1 MTRNITLSLD
11 DEILREARVLA
22 AHQGLSVSGLLRRQ
36 LVHMIESERGY
47 AKARASA
54 LHRLGRGLSLE
65 AGKLPSRAE
74 LHDRAGLR

>member
-11 DEILREARVLA
+11 DDILREARVLA

-36 LVHMIESERGY
+36 LVHLIENERGY

-54 LHRLGRGLSLE
+54 LHRLGRGQSLE
-65 AGKLPSRAE
+65 AGKLPGREE
-74 LHDRAGLR
+74 LHNRAGLR